1 MLNVVQFLGIK
12 CVKVML
18 LFLKGNKK
26 FENNFFVTNRK
37 KIQLKKIIQP
47 Q

>member
-18 LFLKGNKK
+18 LFLKANKK
-26 FENNFFVTNRK
+26 FENNRK